1 MTDAI
6 VVILALTAATVVL
19 KALGPV
25 SVGAREPSERVLAVT
40 SLLAPAL
47 LAGLVVY
54 ETFGTTSGPGITVDA
69 RLGGL
74 VAAVLALMLRL
85 PMLAVV
91 AVAAAVTAALRLLGL

>member
-1 MTDAI
+1 MTDALI
-6 VVILALTAATVVL
+6 VIAALTVATVAL
-19 KALGPV
+19 KAVGPV

-54 ETFGTTSGPGITVDA
+54 ETFGTTSGPGVTVDA

-74 VAAVLALMLRL
+74 AAAVLALVLRL

-91 AVAAAVTAALRLLGL
+91 AVAAAATAVLRLLGL